1 MRFSTWSRRSW
12 NRRSSCSARERVTH
26 LNDELVSTV
35 ARPNLKKLQVTASDG
50 LETEAWALTPA
61 GEEGPWPSV
70 LYIHGG
76 PYGAFG
82 STYMIDFQLLVG
94 AGFAVVFHNFRG
106 SRGYGSEFSHKI
118 VGNWGPAGALDHHAA
133 VDEAIRAGIADADR
147 IGVCGYSHGAFAT
160 TWLVGTSDRF
170 KAAVAENGSTDWT
183 SKWGNTDWAFVVE
196 LEMGGT
202 PFDTPDTYRELSALT
217 YAPSCRTPAAVR
229 HR

>member
-1 MRFSTWSRRSW
+1 
-12 NRRSSCSARERVTH
+12 
-26 LNDELVSTV
+26 
-35 ARPNLKKLQVTASDG
+35 
-50 LETEAWALTPA
+50 
-61 GEEGPWPSV
+61 
-70 LYIHGG
+70 
-76 PYGAFG
+76 
-82 STYMIDFQLLVG
+82 MIDFQLLVG

-118 VGNWGPAGALDHHAA
+118 VGSWGPAGALDHHAA

-202 PFDTPDTYRELSALT
+202 PFDTPDTYRELSALA
-217 YAPSCRTPAAVR
+217 YARSCRTPLLFVIGEGDMRCHPVESEQYYRVLKSNGVPTEMLRLPNSSHLGTWDGPIPARIAQNKALVEWFER
-229 HR
+229 YLTPSGTPKASTR